1 MMNSYSDD
9 LPVVLL
15 VEDELLVRM
24 AAADD
29 LQSAGFHVLE
39 AANADVALAVLEA
52 CSDDVRVLFTDIDM
66 PGSMNG
72 LDLAENVQ
80 HRWPHISLLI
90 SSAYHKP
97 NAEQMPDVGRF
108 VPKPYSSEEVVQQI
122 RELMAPVEASDGS
135 LQHGQGCACKFT
147 D

>member
-1 MMNSYSDD
+1 MMNNYSEDT
-9 LPVVLL
+9 PVVLL

-29 LQSAGFHVLE
+29 LQDAGFHVLE

-52 CSDDVRVLFTDIDM
+52 YSDDVRVLFTDIDM

-72 LDLAENVQ
+72 LDLVESVQ
-80 HRWPHISLLI
+80 QRWPHISLLI

-97 NAEQMPDVGRF
+97 HSGQLPDEGRF
-108 VPKPYSSEEVVQQI
+108 MPKPYSSEDVVQQI
-122 RELMAPVEASDGS
+122 RELMTS
-135 LQHGQGCACKFT
+135 H
-147 D
+147 